1 MLPERLPVC
10 FRQLWIFAMTERETW
25 LEMKRR
31 HEHEMDRMLVN
42 AMKAHNMNK
51 TKAAEMIGIP
61 RRTIQRR
68 WHDRRLLE
76 LVELDEASATGGKD

>member
-31 HEHEMDRMLVN
+31 HEYEMDRMLVD
-42 AMKAHNMNK
+42 AMKAHGMNK
-51 TKAAEMIGIP
+51 TKAADMIGIP

-68 WHDRRLLE
+68 WHDRHLLE
-76 LVELDEASATGGKD
+76 LVKLDEATDGKG